1 MWCVRAQYVQY
12 IILFRPHIKM
22 IRKFPLFSPNL
33 HKWKRAWK
41 IAILLF
47 IYGGVYHH
55 QKPNIW
61 FGHQSSVC
69 CYIVSVFSF
78 FFFTAKTFELIKR
91 EKKTQRKINEK
102 KNPKESR
109 NTKQEQRPHF
119 GDWTSVIMTIIQMI
133 FPEIHQITNTFFAE
147 HPEF

>member
-78 FFFTAKTFELIKR
+78 FFFTAKTFKLIKR
-91 EKKTQRKINEK
+91 EKKTQRKINGK
-102 KNPKESR
+102 KIQKKVEIR
-109 NTKQEQRPHF
+109 NRNNVH
-119 GDWTSVIMTIIQMI
+119 IL
-133 FPEIHQITNTFFAE
+133 EIGLQLLWPLFKWFFLK
-147 HPEF
+147 FTR